1 MISKAWGETLGK
13 PGGQPVDN
21 SASLCAK
28 DRLWTGS
35 RVTRSFL
42 HTFTTGG

>member
-21 SASLCAK
+21 FASLCAK
-28 DRLWTGS
+28 TSLWIGG
-35 RVTRSFL
+35 RVTRRFL
-42 HTFTTGG
+42 HMFDTGG